1 MYLPLHGDLTARS
14 TGDSSS
20 IPSGLWVGVGVAAF
34 LIAVLLV
41 FVISRRLRLKDAE
54 PRLLPGNYL
63 KALWWGWN
71 PGKKRFIGDTASIS
85 QRQNVSTTSVN
96 HTNPQTAMNGNDSA
110 PQRGHSIRSII
121 TLPSYS
127 RLPKE
132 EEQVIGR
139 EGERADMDMV
149 IEFPE
154 TAEEEEERREGE
166 MESLYQIRLRRREE
180 IAEREER
187 QRQRREALA
196 DGDFARLQQITRDSQ
211 ASRELNQAN
220 GTSARAMLTQHQSQ
234 VRHQRFSSVG
244 YAGVGQVRH
253 DGSRIRANSAESEQ
267 RPLLHNDSRNST
279 HSILT
284 TNSQAPSSG
293 LTLTPT
299 LSESIHSGRDT
310 PTEGADG
317 DLSSAH
323 IPPPPSYDDYED
335 WTEAPAYES
344 PISGSHAMHLVPQ
357 IRVDTGSPANS
368 TPATPAPDDHNN
380 SRQSHTESEEPQL
393 GISVIHHETS

>member
-1 MYLPLHGDLTARS
+1 
-14 TGDSSS
+14 
-20 IPSGLWVGVGVAAF
+20 
-34 LIAVLLV
+34 
-41 FVISRRLRLKDAE
+41 
-54 PRLLPGNYL
+54 
-63 KALWWGWN
+63 
-71 PGKKRFIGDTASIS
+71 
-85 QRQNVSTTSVN
+85 
-96 HTNPQTAMNGNDSA
+96 MNNNDNA
-110 PQRGHSIRSII
+110 PQRGQSIRSII

-132 EEQVIGR
+132 EEQIIGR

-154 TAEEEEERREGE
+154 TADEEEERREGE

-196 DGDFARLQQITRDSQ
+196 AGDFARLQQITRDSQ
-211 ASRELNQAN
+211 ASRELNQTN
-220 GTSARAMLTQHQSQ
+220 GTSARAMLLEHQAQ
-234 VRHQRFSSVG
+234 VRHQRFSSVIYTELG
-244 YAGVGQVRH
+244 NVRH
-253 DGSRIRANSAESEQ
+253 YGSRIRANSAESEQ
-267 RPLLHNDSRNST
+267 RPLLSSDARNST

-284 TNSQAPSSG
+284 TNSQAPSG

-317 DLSSAH
+317 DLSSVH

-357 IRVDTGSPANS
+357 IRIDTGSPANS
-368 TPATPAPDDHNN
+368 MPGTPAPDHPNN
-380 SRQSHTESEEPQL
+380 SRQSHTESEEPQP
-393 GISVIHHETS
+393 GISIIQHETS

>member
-1 MYLPLHGDLTARS
+1 M
-14 TGDSSS
+14 
-20 IPSGLWVGVGVAAF
+20 
-34 LIAVLLV
+34 
-41 FVISRRLRLKDAE
+41 
-54 PRLLPGNYL
+54 LPGNYL
-63 KALWWGWN
+63 KGLWWRWN
-71 PGKKRFIGDTASIS
+71 PGKSKLVSCQWFFATNANGNDSIERFIGDTASIS
-85 QRQNVSTTSVN
+85 QRQNVSTTAVN
-96 HTNPQTAMNGNDSA
+96 RTAPQTPMNANESA

-132 EEQVIGR
+132 EEQIIGR

-149 IEFPE
+149 LEFPE

-196 DGDFARLQQITRDSQ
+196 ENDFARLQQITRDSQ

-220 GTSARAMLTQHQSQ
+220 GTSARAMLSEHQSQ
-234 VRHQRFSSVG
+234 ARHQRFSSVN
-244 YAGVGQVRH
+244 YAEVGHVRH

-267 RPLLHNDSRNST
+267 RPLLNEARNST
-279 HSILT
+279 QSILT

-317 DLSSAH
+317 DVSSVH

-344 PISGSHAMHLVPQ
+344 PISGNHPMNLLPQ
-357 IRVDTGSPANS
+357 IRIDTGTPANS
-368 TPATPAPDDHNN
+368 MPATPTPDNHNN
-380 SRQSHTESEEPQL
+380 TSQPHAESEEPQP
-393 GISVIHHETS
+393 GISIICHETS